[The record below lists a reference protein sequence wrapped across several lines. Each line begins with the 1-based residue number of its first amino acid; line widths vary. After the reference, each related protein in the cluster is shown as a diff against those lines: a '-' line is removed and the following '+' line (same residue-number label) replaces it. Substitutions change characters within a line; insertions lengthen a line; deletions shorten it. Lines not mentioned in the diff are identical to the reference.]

1 MSYADVLKQIKK
13 NKLSPIYLMYGS
25 ETYFIHRLRKEI
37 LKKTGDDEENVR
49 MYDLEE
55 TPIEEVIADAET
67 YPFFSEKNVIIAI
80 NPVFLK
86 AKTEKL
92 PFEHN
97 LDVLERYLENPVE
110 YSILIL
116 IAPYE
121 KIDERKK
128 ISKQLKKH
136 ATVAVCNPIKE
147 QDTTQ
152 WIHTLAS
159 SLSIS
164 VDDGALEIIE
174 AEISTNLH
182 LLESELTKLASYVGE
197 GGTVTKE
204 IAEELISHTI
214 SSSALRLVDAVIE
227 RNLTKAISIFKDL
240 EKMKEEPIALIGL
253 LAFQYR
259 TILRVKLLKHKGY
272 TQFQMQKQLGVHP
285 YVVKIALKR
294 ERQFTYEQLTKIMNK
309 LTEADASMKQ
319 SGMDKGLIFE
329 LLLYKLVEIAAR
341 K

>member
-97 LDVLERYLENPVE
+97 LDVLERYLENPAE

-147 QDTTQ
+147 QDTAQ

-294 ERQFTYEQLTKIMNK
+294 ERQFTYEQLTKIMNE